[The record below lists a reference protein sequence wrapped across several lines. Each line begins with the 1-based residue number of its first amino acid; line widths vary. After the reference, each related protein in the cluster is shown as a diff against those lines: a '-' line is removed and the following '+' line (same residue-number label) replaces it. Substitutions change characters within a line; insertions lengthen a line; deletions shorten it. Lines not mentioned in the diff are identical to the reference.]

1 MKLSECNARQRKA
14 YINVYHAC
22 QWIVGG
28 LENTMEDN
36 GKDTEEYK
44 DAERQLNNHDELAER
59 IYEEVITTVFEDGC
73 MSWGANEERYLKDI
87 RFCGKAWI
95 MERIHARL
103 RKMGY
108 K

>member
-22 QWIVGG
+22 NWIVGG

-44 DAERQLNNHDELAER
+44 DAEAQLKNRDALAER
-59 IYEEVITTVFEDGC
+59 IYEEVITTVFNDGV
-73 MSWGANEERYLKDI
+73 MSCGANDERYLKDI

-95 MERIHARL
+95 MERIDKRL
-103 RKMGY
+103 KKMGY
-108 K
+108 